1 MKIPNIPR
9 KIYNKYKGSK
19 SRSVSRS
26 DDPLNSFSST
36 GTSSSESST
45 PSSSSSAIKKRHKS
59 ANRPGTPTSVLPPT
73 LSSEISADEWS
84 EISAEVYFE
93 IEQAFKMIDRDGDG
107 KITREELEALLLKVG
122 AEPPSR
128 EELSMLLSEV
138 DRNGDGCI
146 SLQEFGAISSAFG
159 PPACDSELRDAFDFF
174 DTDHDGRITAVELH
188 NVFGKIGDGRCTLE
202 DCGRMIS
209 GVDKN
214 GDGFVCFEDFSRM
227 MELQR

>member
-1 MKIPNIPR
+1 
-9 KIYNKYKGSK
+9 
-19 SRSVSRS
+19 
-26 DDPLNSFSST
+26 
-36 GTSSSESST
+36 
-45 PSSSSSAIKKRHKS
+45 
-59 ANRPGTPTSVLPPT
+59 
-73 LSSEISADEWS
+73 
-84 EISAEVYFE
+84 
-93 IEQAFKMIDRDGDG
+93 MIDRDGDG

-128 EELSMLLSEV
+128 EELRMLLSEV

-174 DTDHDGRITAVELH
+174 DKDHDGRITAEELH
-188 NVFGKIGDGRCTLE
+188 KVFGGIGDGRCTLE
-202 DCGRMIS
+202 DCQRMIS
-209 GVDKN
+209 SVDKN